1 MPKDIR
7 LNNMLKKVI
16 TIFVVGFNLI
26 SYSYAQELNA
36 RVQILSPQIQNTN
49 KRVLDVLSTTIRDFL
64 NSRRWSPDNFQT
76 QERIDCNFIINLTEW
91 DGGSNFKAEAQIQ
104 STRPVYGTTFNSTIF
119 NYSDKEFGFN
129 YTEGQPLD
137 YSDQNY
143 INNLSSLLAF
153 YANVIVGLDY
163 DTFSKLGGNPL
174 FSRAQTIVN
183 NTQNAPFTG
192 WKAFESLR
200 NRYWL
205 AENLTNKAYN
215 PIREVLYNYHRQGLD
230 IMHDNQSKGR
240 KEIIGILPQLQKI
253 DKQKQGSVLNQVFFT
268 AKADELVNLL
278 SQSDPRERMNAYNI
292 LSALDPANVTKYEV
306 LKSTKR

>member
-1 MPKDIR
+1 
-7 LNNMLKKVI
+7 MLKR
-16 TIFVVGFNLI
+16 IFIGFGLI
-26 SYSYAQELNA
+26 VTFVSYAQAQELNA

-49 KRVLDVLSTTIRDFL
+49 KRVLDVLATSVRDFL
-64 NSRRWSPDNFQT
+64 NTRRWSTDNFQA
-76 QERIDCNFIINLTEW
+76 QERIDCNFIINITEW

-104 STRPVYGTTFNSTIF
+104 SSRPVYGTTFNSTIF

-143 INNLSSLLAF
+143 LNNLSSLLAF
-153 YANVIVGLDY
+153 YANIIIGLDY
-163 DTFSKLGGNPL
+163 DSFSKYGGSPL
-174 FSRAQTIVN
+174 FAKAQTIVN
-183 NTQNAPFTG
+183 NTQNAPFPG

-240 KEIIGILPQLQKI
+240 KEIMSTLPQLQKI
-253 DKQKQGSVLNQVFFT
+253 DKQKQGSVLTQIFFT
-268 AKADELVNLL
+268 AKADEFINLL
-278 SQSDPRERMNAYNI
+278 SQSDPRDKMNAYNI
-292 LSALDPANVTKYEV
+292 LTVLDPANATKYEM
-306 LKSTKR
+306 LKSNRR